1 MVRVLVLKSKMLS
14 GILLT
19 KLPTLPNSIKMPLIS
34 QEFQQEMPRT
44 VLQLTNISHLNK
56 WVSLKFKAHQLQKVN
71 TPGENLFIQS
81 EEWDNLSQI
90 LDPQKEQVPQFS
102 SNGLM
107 EMDSVQRKKISLRTL
122 RETQLEILSNSTRIP
137 HTSQELDPQTVMIP
151 PQKTTISENR
161 EPQETSLKSMVL
173 QLQRVNTPGE
183 NQCTQSEE
191 WDNLSQILDQ
201 LKEPVPQSLSNGLMV
216 TDSVQRKKISLR
228 ILRET
233 QLEIL
238 SNSTRIPHTS
248 QELVPQTVM
257 IPPQKTTISENRE
270 LLETSLKS
278 MVLQPQRVNMAGD
291 NQCIQLEV
299 KDNLSQILD
308 QLKEPVHQSSSNGL
322 METDLV
328 QRKKI
333 SLRILRETQL
343 EIPAS
348 STKTPLISQVLAQQT
363 VTMRLHKANTMVDQS
378 SLETDI

>member
-1 MVRVLVLKSKMLS
+1 
-14 GILLT
+14 
-19 KLPTLPNSIKMPLIS
+19 
-34 QEFQQEMPRT
+34 MPRT
-44 VLQLTNISHLNK
+44 VLQVINISHLNK

-107 EMDSVQRKKISLRTL
+107 ETDLVQRKKISLRTL
-122 RETQLEILSNSTRIP
+122 RETPTEIP
-137 HTSQELDPQTVMIP
+137 
-151 PQKTTISENR
+151 
-161 EPQETSLKSMVL
+161 
-173 QLQRVNTPGE
+173 
-183 NQCTQSEE
+183 
-191 WDNLSQILDQ
+191 
-201 LKEPVPQSLSNGLMV
+201 
-216 TDSVQRKKISLR
+216 
-228 ILRET
+228 
-233 QLEIL
+233 

-248 QELVPQTVM
+248 QELVPQMVM
-257 IPPQKTTISENRE
+257 IPPQKTTTSENRE

-278 MVLQPQRVNMAGD
+278 MVLQHQRVNMAGD

-308 QLKEPVHQSSSNGL
+308 QLKEPVLQSSSNGL

-378 SLETDI
+378 SWETDI

>member
-1 MVRVLVLKSKMLS
+1 
-14 GILLT
+14 
-19 KLPTLPNSIKMPLIS
+19 
-34 QEFQQEMPRT
+34 MPRT

>member
-1 MVRVLVLKSKMLS
+1 MVL
-14 GILLT
+14 
-19 KLPTLPNSIKMPLIS
+19 
-34 QEFQQEMPRT
+34 
-44 VLQLTNISHLNK
+44 
-56 WVSLKFKAHQLQKVN
+56 QLQKVN
-71 TPGENLFIQS
+71 TPGENQY
-81 EEWDNLSQI
+81 
-90 LDPQKEQVPQFS
+90 
-102 SNGLM
+102 
-107 EMDSVQRKKISLRTL
+107 
-122 RETQLEILSNSTRIP
+122 
-137 HTSQELDPQTVMIP
+137 
-151 PQKTTISENR
+151 
-161 EPQETSLKSMVL
+161 
-173 QLQRVNTPGE
+173 
-183 NQCTQSEE
+183 TQSEE
-191 WDNLSQILDQ
+191 WDNLSQTLDQ
-201 LKEPVPQSLSNGLMV
+201 LKEPVPQSSNNGPMV
-216 TDSVQRKKISLR
+216 TDSVQKKKISLR
-228 ILRET
+228 ISRET
-233 QLEIL
+233 LTEIP

-278 MVLQPQRVNMAGD
+278 MVLRHQRVNMAGD

-308 QLKEPVHQSSSNGL
+308 QLKEPVLQSSSNGL

-333 SLRILRETQL
+333 SPRILRETQL